1 MKTREAGF
9 TLIELLVVVAIIGV
23 LTAIAVPG
31 LNYALRKANINA
43 VAGEGKALYV
53 AFTTFYLDNNYYPNA
68 SSNPAFQ
75 LDSFEP
81 LRSTGYYRGNV
92 NPRLVNNRAD
102 AFDSPN
108 DMGSNQEFWLQL
120 TPKADPDV
128 QIIIANSDNAP
139 MANGQ
144 WLDGVYLFDNG
155 TLTQIGDYR

>member
-1 MKTREAGF
+1 MKNQEHGF
-9 TLIELLVVVAIIGV
+9 TLIELLVVVAIVGV

-43 VAGEGKALYV
+43 VSGEGKALYT
-53 AFTTFYLDNNYYPNA
+53 AFTMFYMDNNIYPNQ

-81 LRSTGYYRGNV
+81 LRSRGYYRGDV
-92 NPRLVNNRAD
+92 TPRLVNDRAT

-120 TPKADPDV
+120 TPKADPSV
-128 QIIIANSDNAP
+128 SIIVANSDNAP
-139 MANGQ
+139 MAGGQ
-144 WLDGVYLFDNG
+144 WLDGVYLFQDG
-155 TLTQIGDYR
+155 TLTPLADYR